1 MFPEVAFCEATF
13 PEVELPTANG
23 GGVAAGVAPDGVAAG
38 GSGVTTDGDEPL
50 ANTESVR
57 KIFDAVAAT
66 MVNAVK
72 TINLVLAF
80 IHG

>member
-1 MFPEVAFCEATF
+1 MFPEVAFFEATF

-23 GGVAAGVAPDGVAAG
+23 SGVAAG

-66 MVNAVK
+66 MLNAVK
-72 TINLVLAF
+72 TINVCERGY
-80 IHG
+80 II